1 MQEWLIVPYLL
12 AGLLCGVGLWR
23 FFRRMPAGWLLDY
36 GETEVTAE
44 LLAQQRL
51 GVWPDLVVL
60 LAADLLVFV
69 LGWLFVGLFWQLPV
83 ILLAA
88 QPLLLVMV
96 ADAKTRII
104 PDQFTL
110 ALLPCAL
117 LLWLADSLSGTAAW
131 GPGLMNRIL
140 GGLAAGA
147 LLFACGWLGE
157 KLMHREAMGMGDVK
171 LLAVCGFLCGLDR
184 LLVLLVLSFL
194 TAAFLAVPLLIRRL
208 RNPDQGSDM
217 AFGPFIA
224 LATLLVLLLHG
235 PITSLWQSYIGLL
248 VR

>member
-1 MQEWLIVPYLL
+1 MQDWLIIPYFL
-12 AGLLCGVGLWR
+12 AGLLCAIGLWR
-23 FFRRMPAGWLLDY
+23 FFRRMPASWLLDY
-36 GETEVTAE
+36 GETEVTPD
-44 LLAQQRL
+44 LLARQHL
-51 GVWPDLVVL
+51 AIWPDLVIL
-60 LAADLLVFV
+60 LAAETLVFV
-69 LGWLFVGLFWQLPV
+69 LGWLFVGLSWQLPV
-83 ILLAA
+83 VLLAA
-88 QPLLLVMV
+88 QPLLLIRV

-117 LLWLADSLSGTAAW
+117 LFWMMDSLTGAAGW
-131 GPGLMNRIL
+131 WPGLLNRFL

-157 KLMHREAMGMGDVK
+157 KLMRREAMGMGDVK
-171 LLAVCGFLCGLDR
+171 LLAVCGFLCGLDN
-184 LLVLLVLSFL
+184 LLMLLVLSFL
-194 TAAFLAVPLLIRRL
+194 SAAFLAVPLLIRRL
-208 RNPDQGSDM
+208 RHPDQASDM

-235 PITSLWQSYIGLL
+235 PIMQLWQSYINLL